1 MASRAPG
8 RPERHDA
15 GAWGSHIVIIGS
27 DEKKYCGDCGTLLK
41 SSASTSSLELRDE
54 IRVVL
59 AEQFKDQKVFELE
72 VLEKVADQAN
82 LTVVLGEGG
91 LADRVVKLL

>member
-1 MASRAPG
+1 M
-8 RPERHDA
+8 
-15 GAWGSHIVIIGS
+15 IIGS